1 MIKENEAPETL
12 SLRVHSNINN
22 DLDKNINYYRE
33 DLIINYRNAI
43 LQLTRDLLEKA
54 EQ

>member
-1 MIKENEAPETL
+1 MIKESEAPETL
-12 SLRVHSNINN
+12 TLSAKSDINN
-22 DLDKNINYYRE
+22 DLNKYINYYRE

-54 EQ
+54 KQ